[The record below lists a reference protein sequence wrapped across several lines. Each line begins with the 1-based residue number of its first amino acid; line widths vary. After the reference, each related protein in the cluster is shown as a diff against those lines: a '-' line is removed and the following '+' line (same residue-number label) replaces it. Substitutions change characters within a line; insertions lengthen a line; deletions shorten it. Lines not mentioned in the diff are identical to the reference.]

1 MMLYGNREKRTLLTK
16 SNLRGVCSR
25 CPAPFPSALVCFIC
39 ATVGGVVP
47 GPMGMPVPAIVHG
60 GEEVLTPAQRS
71 GISSPSINVYV
82 TGNNIASDY
91 DIDRIGEMMVDR
103 IRLRTGLKI

>member
-1 MMLYGNREKRTLLTK
+1 MKVDT
-16 SNLRGVCSR
+16 
-25 CPAPFPSALVCFIC
+25 PSGTYFVPKEGGPPIKLNFAG
-39 ATVGGVVP
+39 GGVVP

-91 DIDRIGEMMVDR
+91 DIDRIGERMVDR